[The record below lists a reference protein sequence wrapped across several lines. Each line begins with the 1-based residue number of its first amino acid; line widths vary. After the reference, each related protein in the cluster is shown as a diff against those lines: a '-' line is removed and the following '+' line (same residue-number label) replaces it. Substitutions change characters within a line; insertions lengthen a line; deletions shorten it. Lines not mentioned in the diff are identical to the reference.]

1 MKLKRWIAIGTIICG
16 LVGCDDFLDVKPDQS
31 VVVPETIQDVRA
43 LLDNT
48 TVFNEQPAIPAMADD
63 DFRISDAGYSSLSN
77 NIEQG
82 AYIWTDDP
90 YLGGS
95 VGDWNKMY
103 SQVFYANIALE
114 TLDGFGAP
122 EDEEVNVL
130 RGTALFFRAYAYLQL
145 LQVFAPPYRQEGVNS
160 ERLGII
166 LRERADVND
175 VPERTDLE
183 TCYQKVLSDLELA
196 VSLLPDQTVVSTR
209 PTKPAAY
216 GALAR
221 AHLVMFNFELSADA
235 AEKALDSHG
244 EGLDFNELDASSV
257 QPFERFNRET
267 VFYSNLMSYAFFRS
281 PELYINPDLASQY
294 DDNDLRKLLYFEVG
308 EDSLLRLT
316 KPLGATTQMFGGIAV
331 GELELMA
338 AEGYARSGKE
348 QSALH
353 YLNRFASNRY
363 RTGTWIPHTDLE
375 QADLL
380 DIILLERR
388 KELVGR
394 GLRWMDLRRLNQESG
409 KEKTILKPVNGS
421 EYRLFPNSPRY
432 TFPIPD
438 NEVNLNHTVQND
450 R

>member
-16 LVGCDDFLDVKPDQS
+16 LVGCDDYLEVKPDQS
-31 VVVPETIQDVRA
+31 VVVPETVQDVRA

-82 AYIWTDDP
+82 AYIWADDP

-95 VGDWNKMY
+95 VGDWNRMY

-114 TLDGFGAP
+114 TLDGLAP
-122 EDEEVNVL
+122 HDEEVNGL

-145 LQVFAPPYRQEGVNS
+145 LQVFAPPYVQDGLNS

-183 TCYQKVLSDLELA
+183 TSYQKVLSDLKLA
-196 VSLLPDQTVVSTR
+196 ASLLPDQTIVSTR
-209 PTKPAAY
+209 PTKSAAY

-221 AHLVMFNFELSADA
+221 AHLVMFNFGQSADA
-235 AEKALDSHG
+235 AEKALDSYG
-244 EGLDFNELDASSV
+244 ERLDFNKLDSSSV
-257 QPFERFNRET
+257 QPFERFNKET

-281 PELYINPDLASQY
+281 PEVYINPDLASHY
-294 DDNDLRKLLYFEVG
+294 GDNDLRKLLYFQVG

-338 AEGYARSGKE
+338 AEGYARSGQE
-348 QSALH
+348 QRALH
-353 YLNRFASNRY
+353 YLNRFVSHRY
-363 RTGTWIPHTDLE
+363 KTGTWLPYTDLE
-375 QADLL
+375 QTDLL

-394 GLRWMDLRRLNQESG
+394 GLNWSDLRRLNQESG
-409 KEKTILKPVNGS
+409 KEQTILKSLNGNDYTLHS
-421 EYRLFPNSPRY
+421 NSPRY

-438 NEVNLNHTVQND
+438 NEVTLNNIVQND